1 MTARHT
7 TIFPAACLLLAAFL
21 LPLSCTKQEGPS
33 PADDSDEI
41 RISVGLPEASAPT
54 KTTYQTVESLNSDG
68 STIAVVA
75 YKTGTATPSFTDNA
89 TYSASGSKWTFGT
102 TRYWSDAGGNL
113 DFFAYYPATPASA
126 CVTVGTYAAG
136 APTFS
141 CANLPLTSDAQLDTL
156 NEFVFAFEA
165 DKGNLTGS
173 STGNTVDLTFH
184 RPFARV
190 YFRIQRSIPCT
201 LKALTI
207 TSTGSVK
214 IKNSGTC
221 TCSSTSPYCTWNTS
235 GSTSDDFVITL
246 NGETGLAYPSQIG
259 QGSYFGSQKGY
270 LVLPQSLSEDIKVRL
285 SYTDSGGDHIAE
297 TTLGGADVSWQAGYS
312 YIYDLDIQGGSDAVQ
327 LGVTVTAWANGG
339 SVVTTV
345 EE

>member
-21 LPLSCTKQEGPS
+21 LPISCTKQEGPS
-33 PADDSDEI
+33 PADESDEI

-54 KTTYQTVESLNSDG
+54 KTTFQTVESLNSDG
-68 STIAVVA
+68 STINVVA
-75 YKTGTATPSFTDNA
+75 YRTGTATQSFTDKA
-89 TYSASGSKWTFGT
+89 TYSASGSKWSFGT

-126 CVTVGTYAAG
+126 CVSVGTYAAG

-141 CANLPLTSDAQLDTL
+141 CTNLPLTSETQLDTL

-165 DKGNLTGS
+165 NKGNLTGS

-190 YFRIQRSIPCT
+190 YFRLLKSINCT
-201 LKALTI
+201 MKSLTV
-207 TSTGSVK
+207 TS
-214 IKNSGTC
+214 IKNSGSC
-221 TCSSTSPYCTWNTS
+221 TYTVADGCVWTPS
-235 GSTSDDFVITL
+235 GTAGNFIITL
-246 NGETGLAYPSQIG
+246 NGTTGREYPTQISNG
-259 QGSYFGSQKGY
+259 DYFGSQKGY
-270 LVLPQSLSEDIKVRL
+270 LVMPQDITGVALQL
-285 SYTDSGGDHIAE
+285 SYTESSEDHTASAYLSGASE
-297 TTLGGADVSWQAGYS
+297 KWQPGYS
-312 YIYDLDIQGGSDAVQ
+312 YIYDLDIQKSGTSVQ
-327 LGVTVTAWANGG
+327 LGVTVTPWANGG